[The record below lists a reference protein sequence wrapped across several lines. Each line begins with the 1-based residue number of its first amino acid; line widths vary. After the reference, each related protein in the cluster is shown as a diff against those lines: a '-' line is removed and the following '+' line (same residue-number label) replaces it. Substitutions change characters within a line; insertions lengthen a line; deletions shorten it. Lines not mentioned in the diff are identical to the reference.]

1 MEKQILE
8 IIKEKDTYKISVEI
22 SENSKQEPSITIKV
36 HTDGSAKEA
45 VDEALK
51 EYRRAKKELTRAEIS
66 NEDFQDI
73 GSLTCNKAHTHT
85 KRCLN

>member
-1 MEKQILE
+1 MEKQVLE

-36 HTDGSAKEA
+36 HTDGSAKDA

-51 EYRRAKKELTRAEIS
+51 EYRRVKQELSSYDAS
-66 NEDFQDI
+66 DLQDI
-73 GSLTCNKAHTHT
+73 GSLTCKKEHTHN

>member
-8 IIKEKDTYKISVEI
+8 IIKEKDSYKISVEI

-36 HTDGSAKEA
+36 HTDESTKDA

-51 EYRRAKKELTRAEIS
+51 EYKRAKEEL
-66 NEDFQDI
+66 Q
-73 GSLTCNKAHTHT
+73 K
-85 KRCLN
+85 

>member
-1 MEKQILE
+1 MYRYSMEKQILE

-36 HTDGSAKEA
+36 HTDGSAKDA

-51 EYRRAKKELTRAEIS
+51 EYRRAKDEL
-66 NEDFQDI
+66 
-73 GSLTCNKAHTHT
+73 K
-85 KRCLN
+85 K

>member
-1 MEKQILE
+1 MEKQVLE
-8 IIKEKDTYKISVEI
+8 IIKEKDDYKISVEI

-36 HTDGSAKEA
+36 RTDGTTKEA

-51 EYRRAKKELTRAEIS
+51 EYRRAKQELSSSDAS
-66 NEDFQDI
+66 DLQDI
-73 GSLTCNKAHTHT
+73 GSLTCKKEHSHT